1 MQQSLGNL
9 NRTAAAIAA
18 QQAAQAA
25 ARQAAGNAA
34 PAVPDGL
41 AAGGLQIDTQ
51 ALTRGW
57 THAEAPKSSTEN
69 GRSTVT
75 INQTAD
81 RAILNWQTFNV
92 GRDTTVD
99 FRQQAEWAV
108 LNRVNDPAGRPS
120 QIQGQIKAPGTVL
133 IVNRNGV
140 VFDGASQVN
149 VRNLVAAAGRISDEQ
164 FRERGL
170 YGAQGSEPSFTDAL
184 GKVEVRPGARIDT
197 HAPGSVTQGGGYAAG
212 AAGAQRRRD
221 QRAPRGRRSR
231 RRQLHHPARR
241 GHREHPVDHAG
252 QRDRAAPGGEPGW
265 RPGTQHRPDRGGR
278 GRRDAGRTPGAPGRR
293 GAGRPPRTRGTIH
306 LLNSA
311 SDAKGSIV
319 LAPESVT
326 AVLIDDDGSTALDS
340 QRNALIKESAEQDLL
355 RHRQAPGA
363 FDNLSRLSDRRD
375 QSRIEIVSGGDIQF
389 QGGSLALATGGQIAA
404 TAARRGFAQG
414 AELDVAGAV
423 GVRIAM
429 ASNNVKINV
438 QGNEL
443 RDAPN
448 RDAAKLFNGELWV
461 DRRSLIPVAAG
472 VGGYEG
478 ERWYTAGGLLEVGG
492 YLANLGHGIGEW
504 AAQGRHGDAGR
515 QSGGAGGLADE
526 PGRRHAGRGRGVINL
541 SWLRG
546 ADGRLYEA
554 SSAPADRVY
563 AGLYRGYEDLHGRW
577 GEKATRRFLN
587 PVLAP
592 STRREAG
599 FTVGRD
605 AGRLVLSAPTAVV
618 ESEIV
623 ATVYDGAR
631 QTQARAAGT
640 DGYGQSQLAVA
651 RAGGLAL
658 GNYGAL
664 GRVNVFNTDVRL
676 GRYADITLAMAAG
689 DALAAERVG
698 TLWLD
703 SARLSDMGLGVLDL
717 ATGGAL
723 TVARWWRW
731 PTAGTRR

>member
-1 MQQSLGNL
+1 MAGIPTAARQQTQSRQQLQQSLGNL

-34 PAVPDGL
+34 PAVPDQY
-41 AAGGLQIDTQ
+41 AGGLQIDTQ

-149 VRNLVAAAGRISDEQ
+149 VRNLAAAAGRISDEQ

-197 HAPGSVTQGGGYAAG
+197 HAPGSVTQGGGYVLLLGGEVHNAGAISARARAAQLAAG
-212 AAGAQRRRD
+212 D
-221 QRAPRGRRSR
+221 SFII
-231 RRQLHHPARR
+231 RR
-241 GHREHPVDHAG
+241 GVGTSENTLSTTRGNEIAP
-252 QRDRAAPGGEPGW
+252 PGGEPGW

-278 GRRDAGRTPGAPGRR
+278 GRRDAGRTPGAPGRV
-293 GAGRPPRTRGTIH
+293 ALATTTTRTRGTIH

-340 QRNALIKESAEQDLL
+340 QRNALIKESAEQDL
-355 RHRQAPGA
+355 AAPPPGA
-363 FDNLSRLSDRRD
+363 GRVRQPVTPLSDRRD

-404 TAARRGFAQG
+404 TAEAARLRGAGRRAGRGRRGGRADRDGVQQRQ
-414 AELDVAGAV
+414 DQRAGATSCAT
-423 GVRIAM
+423 R
-429 ASNNVKINV
+429 SN
-438 QGNEL
+438 
-443 RDAPN
+443 N
-448 RDAAKLFNGELWV
+448 RDAAVLFNGELW
-461 DRRSLIPVAAG
+461 
-472 VGGYEG
+472 
-478 ERWYTAGGLLEVGG
+478 
-492 YLANLGHGIGEW
+492 
-504 AAQGRHGDAGR
+504 
-515 QSGGAGGLADE
+515 
-526 PGRRHAGRGRGVINL
+526 
-541 SWLRG
+541 
-546 ADGRLYEA
+546 
-554 SSAPADRVY
+554 
-563 AGLYRGYEDLHGRW
+563 
-577 GEKATRRFLN
+577 
-587 PVLAP
+587 
-592 STRREAG
+592 
-599 FTVGRD
+599 
-605 AGRLVLSAPTAVV
+605 
-618 ESEIV
+618 
-623 ATVYDGAR
+623 
-631 QTQARAAGT
+631 
-640 DGYGQSQLAVA
+640 
-651 RAGGLAL
+651 
-658 GNYGAL
+658 
-664 GRVNVFNTDVRL
+664 
-676 GRYADITLAMAAG
+676 
-689 DALAAERVG
+689 
-698 TLWLD
+698 
-703 SARLSDMGLGVLDL
+703 
-717 ATGGAL
+717 
-723 TVARWWRW
+723 
-731 PTAGTRR
+731 

>member
-1 MQQSLGNL
+1 MSKRGQGRITL
-9 NRTAAAIAA
+9 NAGVRQAAVPLAPLAQALALMLAAGGVQAAPAAFSPGWFAARRGAGADAGQRPVARRQRGGHSDGGAAADAVAPAIAA
-18 QQAAQAA
+18 V
-25 ARQAAGNAA
+25 ARQPEPHGGGHRRAAGGAGRRAPGCGNAA
-34 PAVPDGL
+34 PAVPDGY
-41 AAGGLQIDTQ
+41 AGGLQIDTQ

-149 VRNLVAAAGRISDEQ
+149 VRNLAAAAGRISDEQ

-197 HAPGSVTQGGGYAAG
+197 HAPGSVTQGGGYVLLLGGEVHNAG
-212 AAGAQRRRD
+212 AIS
-221 QRAPRGRRSR
+221 APRGQA
-231 RRQLHHPARR
+231 QLAAGDSFIIRR
-241 GHREHPVDHAG
+241 GVGTSENTLSTTRGNEIAP
-252 QRDRAAPGGEPGW
+252 RLAANQDGGLVRNTGLIVAAEGDV
-265 RPGTQHRPDRGGR
+265 TL
-278 GRRDAGRTPGAPGRR
+278 AGRQVRQEGVALATTTT
-293 GAGRPPRTRGTIH
+293 RTRGTIH

-404 TAARRGFAQG
+404 TAARRGLWRRAPSWTWPARWACG
-414 AELDVAGAV
+414 S
-423 GVRIAM
+423 RWRPT
-429 ASNNVKINV
+429 AS
-438 QGNEL
+438 
-443 RDAPN
+443 
-448 RDAAKLFNGELWV
+448 
-461 DRRSLIPVAAG
+461 RSTCRA
-472 VGGYEG
+472 
-478 ERWYTAGGLLEVGG
+478 T
-492 YLANLGHGIGEW
+492 
-504 AAQGRHGDAGR
+504 
-515 QSGGAGGLADE
+515 SC
-526 PGRRHAGRGRGVINL
+526 
-541 SWLRG
+541 
-546 ADGRLYEA
+546 
-554 SSAPADRVY
+554 
-563 AGLYRGYEDLHGRW
+563 
-577 GEKATRRFLN
+577 ATRPTTATR
-587 PVLAP
+587 P
-592 STRREAG
+592 SC
-599 FTVGRD
+599 
-605 AGRLVLSAPTAVV
+605 STA
-618 ESEIV
+618 SCGW
-623 ATVYDGAR
+623 TGA
-631 QTQARAAGT
+631 A
-640 DGYGQSQLAVA
+640 
-651 RAGGLAL
+651 
-658 GNYGAL
+658 
-664 GRVNVFNTDVRL
+664 
-676 GRYADITLAMAAG
+676 
-689 DALAAERVG
+689 
-698 TLWLD
+698 
-703 SARLSDMGLGVLDL
+703 
-717 ATGGAL
+717 
-723 TVARWWRW
+723 
-731 PTAGTRR
+731 